1 MFAIINYKIQM
12 LRIEAK
18 KAAASG
24 VTSYDDDDE
33 EDI

>member
-24 VTSYDDDDE
+24 ATSYDDDDE